1 MQKSLRLGIDLWY
14 PSYILNQIKV
24 ENVNRMLDQVERE
37 TAFVKLGW
45 VIKDTMSRRQ
55 VQNTG
60 DKSLFLYQ
68 YRKYP
73 KRFKS

>member
-1 MQKSLRLGIDLWY
+1 
-14 PSYILNQIKV
+14 
-24 ENVNRMLDQVERE
+24 MLDQVERE
-37 TAFVKLGW
+37 TTFVKLGW

-60 DKSLFLYQ
+60 HKSLFHQ